1 MLRVAFGDLAKVVA
15 AQIWRVLLEVV
26 LWRFGSRTGHFSAA
40 RHEAYSSD
48 DLGELTAH
56 ISFLFL
62 IAIFSSDCRCWFIG
76 DSGWIAA
83 YLSLRVTG
91 AVDLC
96 YRLFPLPFPFG
107 CGYADVLWGGFF
119 VLDFDLGVKDFADDV
134 FAIFR

>member
-62 IAIFSSDCRCWFIG
+62 IAIFSSDWRCWFIA
-76 DSGWIAA
+76 DSWWIAA
-83 YLSLRVTG
+83 YFVSSGYGRCGSLLSLISSPVPLRLR
-91 AVDLC
+91 LC
-96 YRLFPLPFPFG
+96 RRAMGRFLCP
-107 CGYADVLWGGFF
+107 GF
-119 VLDFDLGVKDFADDV
+119 
-134 FAIFR
+134 